1 MINTRKM
8 VEGDIFPSSLIM
20 GFDEKHKIRN
30 VTLDNF
36 VIHGKKVMS
45 VYNGK
50 IAIIHAEGVEYS

>member
-1 MINTRKM
+1 M

-50 IAIIHAEGVEYS
+50 IAIIHAEGVEYR